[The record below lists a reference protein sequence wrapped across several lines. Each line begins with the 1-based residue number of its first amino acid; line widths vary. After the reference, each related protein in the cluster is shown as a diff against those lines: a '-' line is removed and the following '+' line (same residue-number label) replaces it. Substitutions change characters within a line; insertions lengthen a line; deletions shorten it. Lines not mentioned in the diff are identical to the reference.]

1 MMVCELENIA
11 ILDAKSVD
19 YRCILWN
26 ITKIDASNRLNNSKF
41 DDKNTYGFWYTI
53 KHLWK

>member
-41 DDKNTYGFWYTI
+41 DDKSTYAFWYTI

>member
-19 YRCILWN
+19 CRCVLWN

-41 DDKNTYGFWYTI
+41 DDKSTYAFWYTI